1 MLNKPLGEAVQ
12 DAVTIVQASS
22 DEGMYQL
29 FSDRL
34 SQKMTNLSNVSDV
47 QRSRPALTC
56 LLRSDSCPVLFQD
69 SSHSLE
75 EECLFHQFVMVSEN
89 VGTKIQPCGLTTPNA
104 SPIETHV

>member
-1 MLNKPLGEAVQ
+1 MLNKSLGDAVQ

-47 QRSRPALTC
+47 QT
-56 LLRSDSCPVLFQD
+56 
-69 SSHSLE
+69 SSTANGN
-75 EECLFHQFVMVSEN
+75 C
-89 VGTKIQPCGLTTPNA
+89 
-104 SPIETHV
+104 